1 MSNKRTKIFN
11 AYTQIHAFEI
21 FLSLNQTYNPAKM
34 SFGKKHL
41 GTVLNKA
48 RSNIHNIRH
57 INDTDLKRQ
66 FKQDFHYLG
75 LMKTPD
81 KIATNQKAVDSLS
94 SIYKSCLDRNN
105 LGIIGEIAELSLEYN
120 LPNVLVN
127 LMAMLVSELER
138 TMGVYEIS
146 KIYEDNFKKILLM
159 VVGILKVL
167 SKNCNRF
174 MFEVFVNLNGLKP
187 VLSVFNSDIIVDQ
200 YIKQF
205 DQLDSLGSSI
215 PIINRIFEELLVVL
229 NLVMRQS
236 EKQID
241 WRVYDTW
248 QILFRFYKRIGA
260 VNEEVKVLTCILV
273 FKIIDDEELL
283 NGKI

>member
-1 MSNKRTKIFN
+1 
-11 AYTQIHAFEI
+11 
-21 FLSLNQTYNPAKM
+21 M

-41 GTVLNKA
+41 GSVLNKA

-81 KIATNQKAVDSLS
+81 KIATNQKAVD
-94 SIYKSCLDRNN
+94 Y
-105 LGIIGEIAELSLEYN
+105 
-120 LPNVLVN
+120 
-127 LMAMLVSELER
+127 
-138 TMGVYEIS
+138 
-146 KIYEDNFKKILLM
+146 
-159 VVGILKVL
+159 
-167 SKNCNRF
+167 CNRF

-248 QILFRFYKRIGA
+248 QTLFRFYKRIGA
-260 VNEEVKVLTCILV
+260 VNEDVKVLTCILV

>member
-1 MSNKRTKIFN
+1 
-11 AYTQIHAFEI
+11 
-21 FLSLNQTYNPAKM
+21 
-34 SFGKKHL
+34 
-41 GTVLNKA
+41 
-48 RSNIHNIRH
+48 
-57 INDTDLKRQ
+57 
-66 FKQDFHYLG
+66 
-75 LMKTPD
+75 
-81 KIATNQKAVDSLS
+81 
-94 SIYKSCLDRNN
+94 
-105 LGIIGEIAELSLEYN
+105 
-120 LPNVLVN
+120 
-127 LMAMLVSELER
+127 
-138 TMGVYEIS
+138 
-146 KIYEDNFKKILLM
+146 
-159 VVGILKVL
+159 
-167 SKNCNRF
+167 

-205 DQLDSLGSSI
+205 DQSDSLGSSI

-229 NLVMRQS
+229 NLVMRQT

-248 QILFRFYKRIGA
+248 QTLARFHKRIGA